1 MVKSSEIKSVGEANL
16 PFHPAVAGDHVYLSQ
31 ETARKIPKWSFR
43 MSAIKYC
50 KLSSIVCI
58 TGTF

>member
-31 ETARKIPKWSFR
+31 ETARKIPK
-43 MSAIKYC
+43 
-50 KLSSIVCI
+50 
-58 TGTF
+58 